1 MNKKII
7 SDFQKM
13 IDVNTPIIY
22 INDYDF
28 VRIDEIITE
37 IVGNSKVFE
46 WNPATGTTN
55 FKTKESQGLG
65 DKDTLEFFLKEKY
78 NLDTNQKEKFLVLKD
93 IQDFIEEPAI
103 KTLLQLIAQRKL
115 YDRDYNTTVII
126 VSSVLKVPQELEKY
140 VSYLDIPFPEENEIN
155 QLIDEHVEVNCYDNF
170 KDEDRKKL
178 MPSLK
183 GMTSFEIDR
192 MLDMAMSSNGSLS
205 AEDTAMILQ
214 QKKSMVKKSGL
225 LELIDTPASLKDI
238 GGMDALKD
246 YLLNKSKVI
255 ADLPKA
261 MEFGVSIPKGVF
273 IVGMPGCGKSLCA
286 KASAALFNTPLLK
299 LDMGSMMGKYV
310 GESEGNLRKAIKIA
324 EAAAPCVLWIDE
336 IEKAFSGVGG
346 NNDIMT
352 RMFGY
357 FLSWM
362 QEKKSSV
369 YVIATANNADNLPP
383 ELKRKGRFDEIF
395 CVNLP
400 NKEERKDIF
409 KIHIKNK
416 NKRLDEAALNSVSQ
430 TTEGFNGAD
439 IESVVNEAVEKC
451 FIDSLDN
458 KGTVFD
464 EKLLKGIASDT
475 ISISKSCNKQI
486 ENMKKAFKENNFK
499 DATTGDVTK

>member
-1 MNKKII
+1 MNKKVI
-7 SDFQKM
+7 SNFQKM

-28 VRIDEIITE
+28 VRIDEIIVE

-55 FKTKESQGLG
+55 FKTKENQGLG
-65 DKDTLEFFLKEKY
+65 ENDTLEQFLRDKY
-78 NLDTNQKEKFLVLKD
+78 TVDVNLKEKFLILKD
-93 IQDFIEEPAI
+93 IQEFIDEPAI
-103 KTLLQLIAQRKL
+103 KTLLQLMAQRKL
-115 YDRDYNTTVII
+115 YDRDYNTTIII
-126 VSSVLKVPQELEKY
+126 VSSIQKIPQELDKY
-140 VSYLDIPFPEENEIN
+140 VSYLDIPFPDEEEIN
-155 QLIDEHVEVNCYDNF
+155 RLIDEHIEVNCYDNF

-183 GMTSFEIDR
+183 GMSYFEIDR

-205 AEDTAMILQ
+205 AEDTEMILQ

-225 LELIDTPASLKDI
+225 LELVDTPESLDGI

-246 YLLNKSKVI
+246 YLLHKSKVMGN
-255 ADLPKA
+255 LPKA
-261 MEFGVSIPKGVF
+261 IDYGVAVPKGVF

-286 KASAALFNTPLLK
+286 KASAKLFNTPLLK

-346 NNDIMT
+346 NNNIMT

-362 QEKKSSV
+362 QDKTSSV
-369 YVIATANNADNLPP
+369 YVIATANNADKLPP

-400 NKEERKDIF
+400 NKEERKAIF
-409 KIHIKNK
+409 KIHINK
-416 NKRLDEAALNSVSQ
+416 KKQNLDESSLNSVSQ
-430 TTEGFNGAD
+430 ITDGFNGAD

-451 FIDSLDN
+451 FLD
-458 KGTVFD
+458 KLEGKDTKFD
-464 EKLLKGIASDT
+464 AGLLKEIAGKT
-475 ISISKSCNKQI
+475 NSISKSCKKQI
-486 ENMKKAFKENNFK
+486 DDMKKAFKENNFK
-499 DATTGDVTK
+499 DATTGEITT

>member
-1 MNKKII
+1 MNKKVI

-22 INDYDF
+22 VNDYDF
-28 VRIDEIITE
+28 VRIDEFIVE

-65 DKDTLEFFLKEKY
+65 ENDTLEQFLRDKY
-78 NLDTNQKEKFLVLKD
+78 TVDVNLKEKFLVLKD

-103 KTLLQLIAQRKL
+103 KSLLQLIAQRKL

-205 AEDTAMILQ
+205 AEDTEMILQ
-214 QKKSMVKKSGL
+214 QKKAMVKKSGL
-225 LELIDTPASLKDI
+225 LELIDTPEKMDGI
-238 GGMDALKD
+238 GGMKALKE
-246 YLLNKSKVI
+246 YLKNKSKVI
-255 ADLPKA
+255 SDLPKA

-286 KASAALFNTPLLK
+286 KASAALFNSPLLK

-362 QEKKSSV
+362 QEKQSSV

-400 NKEERKDIF
+400 DKEERKDIF
-409 KIHIKNK
+409 KIH
-416 NKRLDEAALNSVSQ
+416 L
-430 TTEGFNGAD
+430 
-439 IESVVNEAVEKC
+439 EKKKK
-451 FIDSLDN
+451 SLD
-458 KGTVFD
+458 D
-464 EKLLKGIASDT
+464 ASLKLFSLNAFFIL
-475 ISISKSCNKQI
+475 SICFLQDLEMLI
-486 ENMKKAFKENNFK
+486 
-499 DATTGDVTK
+499 V

>member
-1 MNKKII
+1 MNKKVIT
-7 SDFQKM
+7 SFQKM

-28 VRIDEIITE
+28 VRIDEIIKE

-65 DKDTLEFFLKEKY
+65 ENDTLEQFLRDKY
-78 NLDTNQKEKFLVLKD
+78 TVDVNLKEKFLVLKD

-103 KTLLQLIAQRKL
+103 KSLLQLIAQRKL

-126 VSSVLKVPQELEKY
+126 VSSILKVPQELEKY
-140 VSYLDIPFPEENEIN
+140 VSYLEIPFPEDDEIN

-192 MLDMAMSSNGSLS
+192 MLDVAMSSNGSLS
-205 AEDTAMILQ
+205 AEDTEMILQ
-214 QKKSMVKKSGL
+214 QKKAMVKKSGL
-225 LELIDTPASLKDI
+225 LELIDTPEKMDGI
-238 GGMDALKD
+238 GGMKALKE
-246 YLLNKSKVI
+246 YLKNKSKVI
-255 ADLPKA
+255 SDLPKA

-286 KASAALFNTPLLK
+286 KASAALFNSPLLK

-362 QEKKSSV
+362 QEKQTSV

-400 NKEERKDIF
+400 DKEERKDIF
-409 KIHIKNK
+409 KIHLEKK
-416 NKRLDEAALNSVSQ
+416 KKSLDDASLNSICQ
-430 TTEGFNGAD
+430 ITDGFNGAD
-439 IESVVNEAVEKC
+439 IESVVNEAVEEC
-451 FIDSLDN
+451 FLSGVRELSKNVLED
-458 KGTVFD
+458 
-464 EKLLKGIASDT
+464 IARQT
-475 ISISKSCNKQI
+475 ISISKSCKKQI
-486 ENMKKAFKENNFK
+486 DNMKKAFQENNFK
-499 DATTGDVTK
+499 DATTGKITT

>member
-28 VRIDEIITE
+28 VRIDEIISE
-37 IVGNSKVFE
+37 IVGKSKVFE

-55 FKTKESQGLG
+55 FKTKECQGLG
-65 DKDTLEFFLKEKY
+65 DQDTLEFFLKEKY
-78 NLDTNQKEKFLVLKD
+78 VVDPSLKEKFLVLKD
-93 IQDFIEEPAI
+93 IQDYIEEPAI

-140 VSYLDIPFPEENEIN
+140 VSYLDIPFPDENEIN

-225 LELIDTPASLKDI
+225 LELIDTPASLESI
-238 GGMDALKD
+238 GGMDALKK
-246 YLLNKSKVI
+246 YLVNKSRVI
-255 ADLPKA
+255 ADLHKA
-261 MEFGVSIPKGVF
+261 KEFGVSIPKGVF

-286 KASAALFNTPLLK
+286 KASAALFKTPLLK

-362 QEKKSSV
+362 QEKQSSV

-400 NKEERKDIF
+400 NKKERKAIF
-409 KIHIKNK
+409 KIHLENK
-416 NKRLDEAALNSVSQ
+416 KKSLDDASLNSICQ
-430 TTEGFNGAD
+430 ITDGFNGAD
-439 IESVVNEAVEKC
+439 IESVVNEAVEEC
-451 FIDSLDN
+451 FLSGVRELSKKVLED
-458 KGTVFD
+458 
-464 EKLLKGIASDT
+464 IARQT
-475 ISISKSCNKQI
+475 ISISKSCKQQI
-486 ENMKKAFKENNFK
+486 ANMKKAFKENNFK
-499 DATTGDVTK
+499 DATTGDITT

>member
-1 MNKKII
+1 MNKKVI

-22 INDYDF
+22 VNDYDF
-28 VRIDEIITE
+28 VRIDEIIKE
-37 IVGNSKVFE
+37 IVGTSKVFE

-65 DKDTLEFFLKEKY
+65 ENDTLEQFLRDKY
-78 NLDTNQKEKFLVLKD
+78 TVDVNLKEKFLVLKD

-103 KTLLQLIAQRKL
+103 KSLLQLIAQRKL

-140 VSYLDIPFPEENEIN
+140 VSYLEIPFPEDDEIN

-205 AEDTAMILQ
+205 AEDTEMILQ
-214 QKKSMVKKSGL
+214 QKKAMVKKSGL
-225 LELIDTPASLKDI
+225 LELIDTPEKMDGI
-238 GGMDALKD
+238 GGMKALKE
-246 YLLNKSKVI
+246 YLKNKSKVI
-255 ADLPKA
+255 SDLPKA

-286 KASAALFNTPLLK
+286 KASAALFNSPLLK

-362 QEKKSSV
+362 QEKQTSV

-400 NKEERKDIF
+400 DKEERKDIF
-409 KIHIKNK
+409 KIHLKK
-416 NKRLDEAALNSVSQ
+416 KKKSLDDASLNSICQ
-430 TTEGFNGAD
+430 ITDGFNGAD
-439 IESVVNEAVEKC
+439 IESVVNEAVEEC
-451 FIDSLDN
+451 FLSGVRELSKNVLED
-458 KGTVFD
+458 
-464 EKLLKGIASDT
+464 IARQT
-475 ISISKSCNKQI
+475 ISISKSCKKQI
-486 ENMKKAFKENNFK
+486 DNMKKAFQENNFK
-499 DATTGDVTK
+499 DATSGKITT

>member
-1 MNKKII
+1 MNKKVITN
-7 SDFQKM
+7 FQKM

-28 VRIDEIITE
+28 VRIDEIIVE

-65 DKDTLEFFLKEKY
+65 ENDTLEQFLRDKY
-78 NLDTNQKEKFLVLKD
+78 TVDINLKEKFLVLKD

-103 KTLLQLIAQRKL
+103 KSLLQLIAQRKL

-140 VSYLDIPFPEENEIN
+140 VSYLDIPIPEEKEIN

-192 MLDMAMSSNGSLS
+192 MLDVAMSSNGSLS
-205 AEDTAMILQ
+205 AEDTEMILQ
-214 QKKSMVKKSGL
+214 QKKAMVKKSGL
-225 LELIDTPASLKDI
+225 LELIDTPEKMDGI
-238 GGMDALKD
+238 GGMKALKE
-246 YLLNKSKVI
+246 YLKNKSKVI
-255 ADLPKA
+255 SDLPKA

-286 KASAALFNTPLLK
+286 KASAALFNSPLLK

-362 QEKKSSV
+362 QEKQTSV

-400 NKEERKDIF
+400 DKEERKDIF
-409 KIHIKNK
+409 KIHLEKK
-416 NKRLDEAALNSVSQ
+416 KKSLDDASLNSICQ
-430 TTEGFNGAD
+430 ITDGFNGAD
-439 IESVVNEAVEKC
+439 IESVVNEAVEEC
-451 FIDSLDN
+451 FLSGVRELSKNVLED
-458 KGTVFD
+458 
-464 EKLLKGIASDT
+464 IARQT
-475 ISISKSCNKQI
+475 ISISKSCKKQI
-486 ENMKKAFKENNFK
+486 DNMKKAFQENNFK
-499 DATTGDVTK
+499 DATTGKITT

>member
-1 MNKKII
+1 M
-7 SDFQKM
+7 
-13 IDVNTPIIY
+13 
-22 INDYDF
+22 
-28 VRIDEIITE
+28 
-37 IVGNSKVFE
+37 
-46 WNPATGTTN
+46 
-55 FKTKESQGLG
+55 
-65 DKDTLEFFLKEKY
+65 
-78 NLDTNQKEKFLVLKD
+78 
-93 IQDFIEEPAI
+93 
-103 KTLLQLIAQRKL
+103 
-115 YDRDYNTTVII
+115 
-126 VSSVLKVPQELEKY
+126 
-140 VSYLDIPFPEENEIN
+140 SYLDIPFPEEYEIN

-170 KDEDRKKL
+170 KEEDRKKL

-205 AEDTAMILQ
+205 AEDTEMILQ
-214 QKKSMVKKSGL
+214 QKKAMVKKSGL
-225 LELIDTPASLKDI
+225 LELIDTPEKMDGI
-238 GGMDALKD
+238 GGMKALKE
-246 YLLNKSKVI
+246 YLKNKSKVI
-255 ADLPKA
+255 SDLPKA

-286 KASAALFNTPLLK
+286 KASAALFNSPLLK

-362 QEKKSSV
+362 QEKQSSV

-400 NKEERKDIF
+400 DKEERKDIF
-409 KIHIKNK
+409 KIHLEKK
-416 NKRLDEAALNSVSQ
+416 KKSLDDASLNSICQ
-430 TTEGFNGAD
+430 ITDGFNGAD
-439 IESVVNEAVEKC
+439 IESVVNEAVEEC
-451 FIDSLDN
+451 FLSGVRELSKSVLED
-458 KGTVFD
+458 
-464 EKLLKGIASDT
+464 IARQT
-475 ISISKSCNKQI
+475 ISISKSCKKQI
-486 ENMKKAFKENNFK
+486 DNMKKAFKENNFK
-499 DATTGDVTK
+499 DATTGDPTT

>member
-1 MNKKII
+1 MNKKVI

-28 VRIDEIITE
+28 VRIDEIIVE

-65 DKDTLEFFLKEKY
+65 ENDTLEQFLRDKY
-78 NLDTNQKEKFLVLKD
+78 TVDVNLKEKFLVLKD

-103 KTLLQLIAQRKL
+103 KSLLQLIAQRKL

-140 VSYLDIPFPEENEIN
+140 VSYLEIPIPEEDEIN

-205 AEDTAMILQ
+205 AEDTEMILR
-214 QKKSMVKKSGL
+214 QKKAMVKKSGL
-225 LELIDTPASLKDI
+225 LELIDTPEKMDGI
-238 GGMDALKD
+238 GGMKALKE
-246 YLLNKSKVI
+246 YLKNKSKVI
-255 ADLPKA
+255 SDLPKA

-273 IVGMPGCGKSLCA
+273 IVG
-286 KASAALFNTPLLK
+286 
-299 LDMGSMMGKYV
+299 MGSMMGKYV

-362 QEKKSSV
+362 QEKQSSV

-400 NKEERKDIF
+400 DKEERKAIF
-409 KIHIKNK
+409 KIHLEKK
-416 NKRLDEAALNSVSQ
+416 KKSLDDASLNSICQ
-430 TTEGFNGAD
+430 ITDGFNGAD
-439 IESVVNEAVEKC
+439 IESVVNEAVEEC
-451 FIDSLDN
+451 FLSGVRELSKSVLED
-458 KGTVFD
+458 
-464 EKLLKGIASDT
+464 IARQT
-475 ISISKSCNKQI
+475 ISISKSCKKQI
-486 ENMKKAFKENNFK
+486 DNMKKAFKENNFK
-499 DATTGDVTK
+499 DATTGDITT